1 MIAIDDNN
9 HSYYYHRLMITD
21 SCSLIHLKGENNAK
35 MGMSL
40 WLHL

>member
-1 MIAIDDNN
+1 MITIDDTN
-9 HSYYYHRLMITD
+9 HSYYYFD
-21 SCSLIHLKGENNAK
+21 SRSLIHLKGENNAK